1 MKRPLVLF
9 TVFYCSGILL
19 GNLKRFNFW
28 VIIGLA
34 LTILCCINIFLK
46 KNRIFL
52 ILTSV
57 LTIVAGILSLEN
69 YRRVPSSHIN
79 NFIGYKSNSLYCLK
93 GFVDSDI
100 ETKNNY
106 SEFIFRPEEMRLEK
120 LGWGC
125 CGKVLIR
132 TDCLKD
138 LNYGENLML
147 IGKLSRPNAN
157 VSGYKNYLMR
167 QGIYLTMQIK
177 DLRQVIRLTGKSG
190 NPFLRFSRWL
200 RNKSEAVISSNL
212 EDIPASILSAMILGQ
227 RRNIP
232 WLVNDS
238 MVKTGTVHI
247 LVVSGFNVG
256 IVAFIS
262 NLLLKILRIPRRP
275 RLIFTIICLLI
286 YCFVTGASNPVIRA
300 TIMGVI
306 FLCSYFFKRE
316 PDIYISLSLAALI
329 ILIVNPQQLFD
340 IGFQLSF
347 ASVLAIV
354 FVYPRLKNLFGG
366 IFSKIK
372 ILQFIYDSSLVSFSA
387 WLGTSGIIMLNFRI
401 LSPIT
406 VLANI
411 LIVPLATLITLAGF
425 TLVLSG
431 AFCPFLTNL
440 FSFPASMLINLL
452 LVLNTKLAKL
462 PFAYFSF

>member
-1 MKRPLVLF
+1 MNRPLTLL
-9 TVFYCSGILL
+9 TVFYCLGIFL
-19 GNLKRFNFW
+19 GNLMRFNFW
-28 VIIGLA
+28 IMIALA
-34 LTILCCINIFLK
+34 LAMLGCLNIFLK
-46 KNRIFL
+46 NNRIFL
-52 ILTSV
+52 ILTLV
-57 LTIVAGILSLEN
+57 LTLFAGCLSLEN
-69 YRRVPSSHIN
+69 YRKLPSCHIN
-79 NFIGYKSNSLYCLK
+79 NFVGYRSSSLYCLK
-93 GFVDSDI
+93 GFIDSDI

-106 SEFIFRPEEMRLEK
+106 LEFIFRPEEVQLEK
-120 LGWGC
+120 RGWNC

-132 TDCLKD
+132 MDFAKD
-138 LNYGENLML
+138 LNYGDNLML
-147 IGKLSRPNAN
+147 IGNLSRPYPN
-157 VSGYKNYLMR
+157 VSKYKNYLIR
-167 QGIYLTMQIK
+167 QGIYLTMRIK
-177 DLRQVIRLTGKSG
+177 DLRQVIRLTGKNG
-190 NPFLRFSRWL
+190 NSFLRFSRWL
-200 RNKSEAVISSNL
+200 RDKSEFVISGNL
-212 EDIPASILSAMILGQ
+212 SDIPASILSAMILGQ

-256 IVAFIS
+256 IVAFIC
-262 NLLLKILRIPRRP
+262 NLLFKILRIPRTY

-354 FVYPRLKNLFGG
+354 FLYPRLKSLSGAM
-366 IFSKIK
+366 FSKIK
-372 ILQFIYDSSLVSFSA
+372 ILQFIYDSGLVSFSA
-387 WLGTSGIIMLNFRI
+387 WLGTSGIILLNFHI
-401 LSPIT
+401 FSPIT

-411 LIVPLATLITLAGF
+411 LIVPLATLITFSGF

-431 AFCPFLTNL
+431 AVCPFLTNL

-452 LVLNTKLAKL
+452 LVLNMKLAKL
-462 PFAYFSF
+462 PLAYFSF